1 MRLVLEDAEF
11 IEEDAEDGIEEHYQV
26 TGRND
31 EIQAYRVI
39 SVNEI
44 NQSNQVEIPMTE
56 TVNNTVQVLTS
67 PVSGQLYVISNGN
80 NIFTQN
86 GRSITPR
93 MTTLQIESS
102 GNPPTTT
109 VKKVKFFFSF
119 SFIIAHVLN

>member
-11 IEEDAEDGIEEHYQV
+11 IEEDADDGTEEHYQL
-26 TGRND
+26 TDRND
-31 EIQAYRVI
+31 EVQAYRVI

-44 NQSNQVEIPMTE
+44 NQSDQVEIPMTE
-56 TVNNTVQVLTS
+56 AANNTVQVLTS

-80 NIFTQN
+80 NIFAQN

-102 GNPPTTT
+102 GTPTTT
-109 VKKVKFFFSF
+109 VKKVRKYFYFVDY
-119 SFIIAHVLN
+119 H